1 MQLQAGSEYD
11 GSSSRIDTRTQTE
24 GPSPYWYR
32 LNTTRCQAD
41 TTSTGTWKATD
52 TTSSRTSNESV
63 RVIRQ
68 ILLVVVLVLSQLSEV
83 YES

>member
-1 MQLQAGSEYD
+1 MQLLASLEFD

-24 GPSPYWYR
+24 GLSPYWYR
-32 LNTTRCQAD
+32 LNTTKCQAD
-41 TTSTGTWKATD
+41 TTSTGTWNATD
-52 TTSSRTSNESV
+52 TTSSRTSNESA

-68 ILLVVVLVLSQLSEV
+68 ILLVGVLVTSQQKEV